1 MRDEILR
8 HQLLLTRLVRTQA
21 KTSQQYIKKA
31 EKIIIKALENQ
42 EFTGLADKVMAALG
56 PLPRESMRL
65 AQELAQYE
73 AEFTSKLIKKNIGK
87 EVEYSNKSLAQHIRN
102 TKVAVALNKP
112 KHTLEETYTVF
123 RDTKARQLLRL
134 VSDSRIMK
142 EEVGVT
148 LSKLSNLVS
157 GLYATQGISLATVAV
172 TGSANIAR
180 SFIAKRAKMLVQWSI
195 DLELNNCPDCEERDG
210 EIYEP
215 GEVDGDIP
223 MHARCGC
230 TLIPVEG
237 DNE

>member
-87 EVEYSNKSLAQHIRN
+87 GSFGQVFHCHDHKNN
-102 TKVAVALNKP
+102 TQVAVKILRNK
-112 KHTLEETYTVF
+112 
-123 RDTKARQLLRL
+123 
-134 VSDSRIMK
+134 
-142 EEVGVT
+142 
-148 LSKLSNLVS
+148 
-157 GLYATQGISLATVAV
+157 
-172 TGSANIAR
+172 
-180 SFIAKRAKMLVQWSI
+180 
-195 DLELNNCPDCEERDG
+195 
-210 EIYEP
+210 
-215 GEVDGDIP
+215 
-223 MHARCGC
+223 
-230 TLIPVEG
+230 
-237 DNE
+237 